1 MKQKTTR
8 FALTLLLSVL
18 TTIGAWAQSP
28 IGSIQYNRT
37 GGYYEIGST
46 DNLNDLAVYVNGSG
60 SYTTGGDTETT
71 AHDCTGLTFKQTTN
85 ITYSHGD
92 DANEDVYA
100 SNYTA
105 IGFWGEDTDYHP
117 FKGTFDGQGHT
128 ISGIRIY
135 KGGNGYNDIYQGL
148 FGIIEGA
155 TIRGITLTDTRITG
169 NSGTGGIVGSNAG
182 TVTDCHVTAT
192 VAIHAVLSNVIN
204 HGGIVGFN
212 AGTVSY
218 CTSAA
223 TLTITSSN
231 VVYYFGGIAGL
242 NTSNG
247 NLSNNLAIG
256 AVVPAVDDKIY
267 GAICGYN
274 EDATL
279 SHNYYY
285 GCTVAGVANA
295 TDVGC
300 ALYDG
305 ISSYTPAD
313 VTVND
318 GAMHLDQAPIPYV
331 NANGN
336 TAYCTTYTTVE
347 SSSTSWNSG
356 WFVVNSN
363 TTISDRITVS
373 GTVNLILTNNATL
386 TASKGITVGS
396 DATLNIYAQ
405 TDDEATMGA
414 LVASGANDN
423 QQYNAGIG
431 GVDNTAA
438 GTITINGGKI
448 NATGKMGAGIGSGG
462 QSGATVG
469 TITIN
474 GGIVTAQDGDGYG
487 AGIGGGGILGKA
499 STINL
504 NGGVIHAAGI
514 GSGMM
519 GGDCSITVN
528 ISDGVKKIVATP
540 VQGGACI
547 GKGMSAS
554 GSVTVNFISGG
565 NIVTGDDKDAVFYDT
580 DEGSERQIRAKALNH
595 TVTMSDDLKANI
607 TVNTEY
613 ALEGETITL
622 TLGTAVDASTLKVND
637 GTSDLTLTD
646 AGNRNYT
653 FTMPAGNV
661 TVTATLLQTYAVSL
675 PANMEV
681 VSATNAADADGKYIT
696 GTTVTFMASFPYAA
710 SNVSDGTSTL
720 EPDANGIYTVTVAD
734 ADITVTAT
742 VERSATIDLS
752 DANGDFNAIEGDV
765 LTGTTSHTVTI
776 ADGAGITL
784 SGATISGGIVC
795 EGTATITLVGT
806 NSVSGATNTAGI
818 QIGGSGTTLTING
831 DGTLTANGGDDSA
844 GIGLNR
850 AWNVTE
856 DVVGGN
862 IVINGG
868 NITANGGGGGAGIGA
883 GVTKYENNAARTA
896 TVGNIT
902 IAGGSV
908 TAVGGSNADGI
919 GAGQNNYNATI
930 QIGTIK
936 IYDGIEKVD
945 ASAITE
951 SVTYMHVDG
960 NTETDVTASAST
972 YFTITEDGDRR
983 VIVPKDNTDYNIT
996 IADGIEHG
1004 TLTGAA
1010 TAKYME
1016 KVTITATP
1024 ALGYR
1029 FSRLVVKDAQNN
1041 SVESTGNSFFM
1052 PKSNVTV
1059 SAVFEQ
1065 GTHGTTEFEWFYQ
1078 TGPNPEDIVLETI
1091 YDGVT
1096 TVNIQNREMS
1106 YKIRKYEGKTYYK
1119 FLLDNN
1125 TYDADIPYAGGTG
1138 EFYKLGNP
1146 TNFKVP
1152 YDGET
1157 GYYDITMTDTGNG
1170 KWSVSILKTVAVMD
1184 AVPDQT
1190 YSGSAITPEPTVIA
1204 GSLSLTKGT
1213 DYVYSY
1219 TNNTNVGT
1227 AKVRATFQGTYAWL
1241 GYVEKEFA
1249 ILPST
1254 VMVSVTGSGTVTCG
1268 DRSAT
1273 DGTSFGV
1280 MSEKGASVT
1289 LTLAPENG
1297 YAVRSVAYGYTNNS
1311 GTTASGIKLPIS
1323 GTTATLTVPDDLK
1336 DGTGVTVTVTFAPAL
1351 NGGADE
1357 TSAVALTDA
1366 TVTDLGGGWYKVDS
1380 NITFDHT
1387 LNLLGDTHL
1396 IIADGK
1402 TMTVNTAS
1410 NRGIYS
1416 DYTLF
1421 VSGAGAL
1428 NVTTTSSG
1436 IAVCVGNYVQTGAT
1450 VTASG
1455 YIGIRCK
1462 DDFLGFDFDNDFT
1475 FSGGQLTATGSGGGG
1490 IDADNDITL
1499 SCTNATDF
1507 IQASSY
1513 SSGYG
1518 AVKIADGKALTDG
1531 TEASNGMNGYSGTL
1545 TNEQRIA
1552 IGSKTL
1558 HRAVTTSYVD
1568 ASGTLHENV
1577 IAIPLDNTMTTLAAG
1592 WYVVNENVDYT
1603 GKITLSG
1610 NVKLILGDGCT
1621 MSVTNTGTG
1630 NEDFAIY
1637 GDSGSLHIYGQSQGT
1652 GALTATANSSVAIK
1666 VDDYITINGGTVN
1679 AKGIYSDGNVT
1690 INGGKVTSTS
1700 DPGIC
1705 SNSGTIILGLSNATD
1720 YITAESYNGAVKVA
1734 DGQTLVDDGGN
1745 IYTGT
1750 LTSEQITAIAGKT
1763 LRPVMGVVLTKDGS
1777 GNISAEFDGTSL
1789 ETVSIPVNITVNS
1802 VTLNRTFTY
1811 DRCATL
1817 MLPFSLGDG
1826 QSLNGGILYKFDG
1839 VNNGEGDWVATLS
1852 EFTSPLKANTPY
1864 LIKPNGHMTDD
1875 KITFDL
1881 NGGTV
1886 TLNTTTAGEDSN
1898 EKDDLW
1904 DFIGTYS
1911 YIKWT
1916 TVTGD
1921 QDYSAEREAEIGKV
1935 YGFAAVEKTGI
1946 HVGDFVRV
1954 ASGAKIRPMC
1964 AYLKWKG
1971 SIPNNARALT
1981 RAATNDDTELPQ
1993 RITVKLVSANGE
2005 TTAIGTLDTTTGEVS
2020 FDSEAW
2026 YTLDGVRLSGKPTKK
2041 GLYIN
2046 NGKKIVIK

>member
-1 MKQKTTR
+1 MQFFLAQTTLR
-8 FALTLLLSVL
+8 LCSTRQAAMMLLATLLL
-18 TTIGAWAQSP
+18 TMTQAAWA
-28 IGSIQYNRT
+28 
-37 GGYYEIGST
+37 
-46 DNLNDLAVYVNGSG
+46 
-60 SYTTGGDTETT
+60 
-71 AHDCTGLTFKQTTN
+71 
-85 ITYSHGD
+85 
-92 DANEDVYA
+92 
-100 SNYTA
+100 
-105 IGFWGEDTDYHP
+105 
-117 FKGTFDGQGHT
+117 
-128 ISGIRIY
+128 
-135 KGGNGYNDIYQGL
+135 
-148 FGIIEGA
+148 
-155 TIRGITLTDTRITG
+155 
-169 NSGTGGIVGSNAG
+169 
-182 TVTDCHVTAT
+182 
-192 VAIHAVLSNVIN
+192 
-204 HGGIVGFN
+204 
-212 AGTVSY
+212 
-218 CTSAA
+218 
-223 TLTITSSN
+223 
-231 VVYYFGGIAGL
+231 
-242 NTSNG
+242 
-247 NLSNNLAIG
+247 
-256 AVVPAVDDKIY
+256 
-267 GAICGYN
+267 
-274 EDATL
+274 
-279 SHNYYY
+279 
-285 GCTVAGVANA
+285 
-295 TDVGC
+295 
-300 ALYDG
+300 DG
-305 ISSYTPAD
+305 ISY
-313 VTVND
+313 
-318 GAMHLDQAPIPYV
+318 LDATGTQQS
-331 NANGN
+331 
-336 TAYCTTYTTVE
+336 CTTYTTVE

-414 LVASGANDN
+414 LVADATNDN
-423 QQYNAGIG
+423 ANYYAGIG
-431 GVDNTAA
+431 GVENADA
-438 GTITINGGKI
+438 GMITINGGKI
-448 NATGKMGAGIGSGG
+448 NATGNAGAGIGSGG

-474 GGIVTAQDGDGYG
+474 GGIVTAQDGSGYG

-504 NGGVIHAAGI
+504 NGGIINAAGI
-514 GSGMM
+514 GSGYY

-528 ISDGVKKIVATP
+528 ISDGIRKIVATP

-565 NIVTGDDKDAVFYDT
+565 DIVTGDAKDAVFYDT
-580 DEGSERQIRAKALNH
+580 DEGSERQIRTKALNH
-595 TVTMSDDLKANI
+595 TVSMSDDLKAHI
-607 TVNTEY
+607 TVSTEL
-613 ALEGETITL
+613 AITGETVTL

-696 GTTVTFMASFPYAA
+696 GTTVTFKASFPYAA

-776 ADGAGITL
+776 ADGASITL
-784 SGATISGGIVC
+784 NDATITGGIVC
-795 EGTATITLVGT
+795 AGTAEITLVGT
-806 NSVSGATNTAGI
+806 NSVTGASYKAGI
-818 QIGGSGTTLTING
+818 QVGGSGTTLTIKGNG
-831 DGTLTANGGDDSA
+831 SLTANGGDQSA
-844 GIGLNR
+844 GIGLSR
-850 AWNVTE
+850 AWDPAN
-856 DVVGGN
+856 DVIGGD
-862 IVINGG
+862 IIIEGG
-868 NITANGGGGGAGIGA
+868 NITANGSVNDKWGAGIGT
-883 GVTKYENNAARTA
+883 GVIKGGTAMLGTITIKGGSVKATGGSEADGIGTGYTYGGCTNTIGTVTIYDGIDMVDASSIKNFASVVYMHGESEVTANKTEYFTIIEN
-896 TVGNIT
+896 GNRRVIAPKDDTDYTIT
-902 IAGGSV
+902 IAG
-908 TAVGGSNADGI
+908 
-919 GAGQNNYNATI
+919 
-930 QIGTIK
+930 
-936 IYDGIEKVD
+936 
-945 ASAITE
+945 
-951 SVTYMHVDG
+951 
-960 NTETDVTASAST
+960 ST
-972 YFTITEDGDRR
+972 
-983 VIVPKDNTDYNIT
+983 
-996 IADGIEHG
+996 EHG
-1004 TLTGAA
+1004 TIACAA
-1010 TAKYME
+1010 TTAKFGDN
-1016 KVTITATP
+1016 VTITATP

-1041 SVESTGNSFFM
+1041 DVASTGNSFFM

-1059 SAVFEQ
+1059 SAEFEQ
-1065 GTHGTTEFEWFYQ
+1065 GVHGTTEFALSHWSQDHYV
-1078 TGPNPEDIVLETI
+1078 TDATI
-1091 YDGVT
+1091 YDGIT
-1096 TVNIQNREMS
+1096 TVNMNKNVGYNI
-1106 YKIRKYEGKTYYK
+1106 IRNNSK

-1125 TYDADIPYAGGTG
+1125 PLNVNIPYAGGTG
-1138 EFYKLGNP
+1138 IFQNGNP
-1146 TNFKVP
+1146 TNFKL
-1152 YDGET
+1152 GSEAT
-1157 GYYDITMTDTGNG
+1157 AGYYDITMTDVGNG

-1190 YSGSAITPEPTVIA
+1190 YSGSAITPEPLVIA

-1213 DYVYSY
+1213 DYTYSY
-1219 TNNTNVGT
+1219 ENNTDAGT
-1227 AKVRATFQGTYAWL
+1227 AKVIATFQGTYASL
-1241 GYVEKEFA
+1241 GYVEKEFT

-1254 VMVSVTGSGTVTCG
+1254 VIVNVTGNGTVTYN
-1268 DRSAT
+1268 DKSAASGET
-1273 DGTSFGV
+1273 FGV
-1280 MSEKGASVT
+1280 VADKGTDVT
-1289 LTLAPENG
+1289 LTLAPESG
-1297 YAVRSVAYGYTNNS
+1297 YAVSIEYGYTKNS
-1311 GTTASGIKLPIS
+1311 GTTISGRKLPIN
-1323 GTTATLTVPDDLK
+1323 GTTATLTVPNDLK
-1336 DGTGVTVTVTFAPAL
+1336 DGTYVNLTVTFVSAL
-1351 NGGADE
+1351 VGGADE
-1357 TSAVALTDA
+1357 ASAVALTDA
-1366 TVTDLGGGWYKVDS
+1366 TVTDLGGGWYKVKNDIS
-1380 NITFDHT
+1380 FDHT
-1387 LNLLGDTHL
+1387 LNLLADTYL
-1396 IIADGK
+1396 TIDDGK
-1402 TMTVNTAS
+1402 TMTVT
-1410 NRGIYS
+1410 NRGMGEGILS

-1421 VSGAGAL
+1421 VSGEGTL
-1428 NVTTTSSG
+1428 NITTTEAYN
-1436 IAVCVGNYVQTGAT
+1436 IAVRVGSYMQTGAT
-1450 VTASG
+1450 VTANG
-1455 YIGIRCK
+1455 YIGIRCM
-1462 DDFLGFDFDNDFT
+1462 DDFDEFNVTNDFT
-1475 FSGGQLTATGSGGGG
+1475 FSGGQLTATGSDGDG

-1545 TNEQRIA
+1545 TNEQITA
-1552 IGSKTL
+1552 IGGKTL
-1558 HRAVTTSYVD
+1558 HRAVTTSYVE

-1603 GKITLSG
+1603 GKITLG
-1610 NVKLILGDGCT
+1610 GDVNIILGDGKT

-1679 AKGIYSDGNVT
+1679 ATSTVDAGIYGIDGVTINGGTVNAKGIYSDGNVT

-1700 DPGIC
+1700 DSGIC
-1705 SNSGTIILGLSNATD
+1705 SNSGTIILGLRNVTD

-1802 VTLNRTFTY
+1802 VTLNRTFTF
-1811 DRCATL
+1811 RKCATL
-1817 MLPFSLGDG
+1817 MLPFSLSEG
-1826 QSLNGGILYKFDG
+1826 QTLNGGTLYKFDG
-1839 VNNGEGDWVATLS
+1839 VENGTTGDWLATLS

-1864 LIKPNGHMTDD
+1864 LIAPNGHMTDD
-1875 KITFDL
+1875 KITFNL
-1881 NGGTV
+1881 KGGTV

-1993 RITVKLVSANGE
+1993 RITVKLVSASGE

-2046 NGKKIVIK
+2046 NGKKVVIK

>member
-1 MKQKTTR
+1 MSIKKDFFAPLASGLGITR
-8 FALTLLLSVL
+8 RAAMLLLVMML
-18 TTIGAWAQSP
+18 TATSAWA
-28 IGSIQYNRT
+28 
-37 GGYYEIGST
+37 
-46 DNLNDLAVYVNGSG
+46 
-60 SYTTGGDTETT
+60 
-71 AHDCTGLTFKQTTN
+71 
-85 ITYSHGD
+85 
-92 DANEDVYA
+92 
-100 SNYTA
+100 
-105 IGFWGEDTDYHP
+105 
-117 FKGTFDGQGHT
+117 
-128 ISGIRIY
+128 
-135 KGGNGYNDIYQGL
+135 
-148 FGIIEGA
+148 
-155 TIRGITLTDTRITG
+155 
-169 NSGTGGIVGSNAG
+169 
-182 TVTDCHVTAT
+182 
-192 VAIHAVLSNVIN
+192 
-204 HGGIVGFN
+204 
-212 AGTVSY
+212 
-218 CTSAA
+218 
-223 TLTITSSN
+223 
-231 VVYYFGGIAGL
+231 
-242 NTSNG
+242 
-247 NLSNNLAIG
+247 
-256 AVVPAVDDKIY
+256 
-267 GAICGYN
+267 
-274 EDATL
+274 
-279 SHNYYY
+279 
-285 GCTVAGVANA
+285 
-295 TDVGC
+295 
-300 ALYDG
+300 DG
-305 ISSYTPAD
+305 ISY
-313 VTVND
+313 
-318 GAMHLDQAPIPYV
+318 LDATGTQQS
-331 NANGN
+331 
-336 TAYCTTYTTVE
+336 CTTYTTVE

-414 LVASGANDN
+414 LVADATNDN
-423 QQYNAGIG
+423 AKWYAGIG
-431 GVDNTAA
+431 GVENTDA
-438 GTITINGGKI
+438 GMITINGGKI
-448 NATGKMGAGIGSGG
+448 NATGNVGAGIGSGG
-462 QSGATVG
+462 GTSTVG

-474 GGIVTAQDGDGYG
+474 GGIITAQDCKNYG
-487 AGIGGGGILGKA
+487 AGIGGGFNGGKA
-499 STINL
+499 GTINL
-504 NGGVIHAAGI
+504 NGGIINAAGI
-514 GSGMM
+514 GSGYY

-540 VQGGACI
+540 VEGGACI
-547 GKGMSAS
+547 GKGASAS
-554 GSVTVNFISGG
+554 GTVTVNFKSGG
-565 NIVTGDDKDAVFYDT
+565 NVVTGDAKDAVFYDT
-580 DEGSERQIRAKALNH
+580 GEGAQRQVRAKAMNH
-595 TVTMSDDLKANI
+595 AVTMSDDLKANI
-607 TVNTEY
+607 TVSTEY
-613 ALEGETITL
+613 AFTGETVTL
-622 TLGTAVDASTLKVND
+622 TLGTSVDATTLSVND
-637 GTSDLTLTD
+637 GAVETTN
-646 AGNRNYT
+646 AGNRQYT
-653 FTMPAGNV
+653 FTMPDEDV

-1106 YKIRKYEGKTYYK
+1106 FKIRKYEGNTSYK

-1190 YSGSAITPEPTVIA
+1190 YSGSAITPEPLVIA

-1219 TNNTNVGT
+1219 TNNTDAGT
-1227 AKVRATFQGTYAWL
+1227 AKVIATFQGDYESL
-1241 GYVEKEFA
+1241 GSVEKEFT

-1254 VMVSVTGSGTVTCG
+1254 VIVNVTGNGTVTYN
-1268 DRSAT
+1268 DKSAASGET
-1273 DGTSFGV
+1273 FGV
-1280 MSEKGASVT
+1280 AADKGTDVT
-1289 LTLAPENG
+1289 LTLTPENG
-1297 YAVRSVAYGYTNNS
+1297 YAVRSVEYGYTKNS
-1311 GTTASGIKLPIS
+1311 GTTAIGLKLPIS
-1323 GTTATLTVPDDLK
+1323 GTTATLTVPNNMK
-1336 DGTGVTVTVTFAPAL
+1336 DGTYVNLTVTFVSAL
-1351 NGGADE
+1351 AGGADE
-1357 TSAVALTDA
+1357 ASAVALTDA

-1380 NITFDHT
+1380 DITFDHT

-1396 IIADGK
+1396 IIDNGK

-1410 NRGIYS
+1410 NHGIDS
-1416 DYTLF
+1416 EYTLN
-1421 VSGAGAL
+1421 VSGEGAL
-1428 NVTTTSSG
+1428 NITTTEAYK
-1436 IAVCVGNYVQTGAT
+1436 IAVRVGSYVQTGAT
-1450 VTASG
+1450 VTANG

-1462 DDFLGFDFDNDFT
+1462 DNFDEFNVTNDFT
-1475 FSGGQLTATGSGGGG
+1475 FSGGQLTATGSGGNG
-1490 IDADNDITL
+1490 IWADNDITL

-1513 SSGYG
+1513 SSAYG
-1518 AVKIADGKALTDG
+1518 AVKIAEGNALTDG

-1552 IGSKTL
+1552 IGGKTL

-1603 GKITLSG
+1603 GQITLG
-1610 NVKLILGDGCT
+1610 GDVTLILGDGKT
-1621 MSVTNTGTG
+1621 MTVTNTGTG

-1666 VDDYITINGGTVN
+1666 VDDYITIDGGIVNATSTGDVGIYGIDGVTINGGTVN
-1679 AKGIYSDGNVT
+1679 AKGIYSDGDIT
-1690 INGGKVTSTS
+1690 INGGKVTATATS
-1700 DPGIC
+1700 NSGIC
-1705 SNSGTIILGLSNATD
+1705 SNNGTIILGLSNATD

-1745 IYTGT
+1745 IWSGT
-1750 LTSEQITAIAGKT
+1750 LDYNQIEHGINGRT
-1763 LRPVMGVVLTKDGS
+1763 LKPVMGVVLTKDGS

-1789 ETVSIPVNITVNS
+1789 ETVSIPINITVNS
-1802 VTLNRTFTY
+1802 VTLNRTFTLHK
-1811 DRCATL
+1811 CATL

-1852 EFTSPLKANTPY
+1852 KFTSPLKANTPY
-1864 LIKPNGHMTDD
+1864 LIEPNGHMTDD

-1916 TVTGD
+1916 SDTGD

-2026 YTLDGVRLSGKPTKK
+2026 YTLDGVRLSGKPSTK
-2041 GLYIN
+2041 GIYIN